1 MDYEIAYSVINL
13 GVLPAWLLLFFVPG
27 SGWTRKLVHSG
38 LYLAVYGGLYV
49 VLMARAMFFGV
60 GAEDGGM
67 TDAAGVSAFFSHPNG
82 VLIGWLHYLVFDLFV
97 GSWIGRDGARR
108 GIAHWKLVP
117 CLFFTLMF
125 GPIGLLLYIMLRRFG
140 GHADWGLK
148 EA

>member
-1 MDYEIAYSVINL
+1 MDYETGYMLINL
-13 GVLPAWLLLFFVPG
+13 GVVPAWLLLFFAPQADV
-27 SGWTRKLVHSG
+27 TKRIVHSG
-38 LYLAVYGGLYV
+38 LYPAIYGGIYV

-67 TDAAGVSAFFSHPNG
+67 ADVAGVSAFFSHPNG

-97 GSWIGRDGARR
+97 GSWIGRDGTRR

-117 CLFFTLMF
+117 CQFFTLML
-125 GPIGLLLYIMLRRFG
+125 GPIGLLLYIILRRFS
-140 GHADWGLK
+140 GHSDFGLK